1 MLRKCLLSMGLLS
14 LCLNAYADEFHYN
27 NILIGD
33 RASGMGGAYTAIS
46 DDPSGMFYNPAGIAY
61 AKGNSMSASVNA
73 YHAVS
78 KKYDGVI
85 GGNGWKRNSSA
96 LLPNYF
102 GVLQPFGKLKAGF
115 SYAVPDSSQEDQ
127 DQTFYNLAS
136 TIPGVTVD
144 SYVINFNNSD
154 AINNFGPSVATE
166 LTDNLSV
173 GLTLYAHKR
182 NSHLIFNQL
191 VQLSNGSSEWTN
203 QYLETDEWGVR
214 PVVGLMWAPMDKL
227 SVGLSLAKTFV
238 FTSDTKLQMTGKDT
252 VGTLTRSD
260 QTVGDKREYPY
271 QINAGVAWFPT
282 PELLL
287 SAELS
292 YFTKEDYMMLGVR
305 KTLEQVINGAIGAEY
320 YLNRDW
326 AVRGGFFTNRSNAP
340 DVTVNDTG
348 LTEKIDLYG
357 GSLTLS
363 HFTRNT
369 SITAGGSFS
378 YGSGDAHVRDT
389 PAIQNATT
397 SSWTLFVS
405 SSYSY

>member
-1 MLRKCLLSMGLLS
+1 MGLLS
-14 LCLNAYADEFHYN
+14 LCLNAHADEFHYN

-33 RASGMGGAYTAIS
+33 RASGMGGAYTAVS

-61 AKGNSMSASVNA
+61 AKGKSMSASVNA

-85 GGNGWKRNSSA
+85 GGNGWKRNSSS

-102 GVLQPFGKLKAGF
+102 GVLQPIGKLKVGF

-154 AINNFGPSVATE
+154 SINNFGPSVAAE

-191 VQLSNGSSEWTN
+191 VELSNGASEWTN
-203 QYLETDEWGVR
+203 QYLETDEWAVR
-214 PVVGLMWAPMDKL
+214 TVVALMWAPMDKL

-238 FTSDTKLQMTGKDT
+238 LTSDTKLQLTG
-252 VGTLTRSD
+252 
-260 QTVGDKREYPY
+260 
-271 QINAGVAWFPT
+271 
-282 PELLL
+282 
-287 SAELS
+287 
-292 YFTKEDYMMLGVR
+292 
-305 KTLEQVINGAIGAEY
+305 
-320 YLNRDW
+320 
-326 AVRGGFFTNRSNAP
+326 
-340 DVTVNDTG
+340 
-348 LTEKIDLYG
+348 
-357 GSLTLS
+357 
-363 HFTRNT
+363 H
-369 SITAGGSFS
+369 
-378 YGSGDAHVRDT
+378 
-389 PAIQNATT
+389 
-397 SSWTLFVS
+397 
-405 SSYSY
+405 